1 MDGRHVVKADAD
13 AFSAAVVRLTA
24 HPDGTATDVR
34 FVDLEGTLVA
44 EDPAVAAAVDGW
56 IARQDEGFCQERLGA
71 EPGCLDAALSN
82 AGTTLIGSELE
93 IRRFETNLG
102 NWVADRMLEA
112 WADQG
117 VQVAFINAGALRINR
132 DLAAGSALT
141 RREVEELLPYPSAT
155 QRVRL
160 DRPTLE
166 AVLER
171 SVRDWTGK
179 GHWLQV
185 AGVAFRHEPST
196 QSVRDITL
204 LGPDG
209 PRPLGEDESVE
220 AVTVTYLTTAAT
232 GQDGYTMLGAET
244 IVGEPG
250 AEVKALVV
258 AGLEAAGATGIHPQ
272 VEGRVCNAVR
282 GGPCLVVTP

>member
-1 MDGRHVVKADAD
+1 M
-13 AFSAAVVRLTA
+13 
-24 HPDGTATDVR
+24 
-34 FVDLEGTLVA
+34 
-44 EDPAVAAAVDGW
+44 
-56 IARQDEGFCQERLGA
+56 
-71 EPGCLDAALSN
+71 DAALSS
-82 AGTTLIGSELE
+82 ADVLIGSELE
-93 IRRFETNLG
+93 IRVRDESRELG
-102 NWVADRMLEA
+102 PSRMLRP
-112 WADQG
+112 G
-117 VQVAFINAGALRINR
+117 PTRGSRLHINAGALRINR

-282 GGPCLVVTP
+282 GGPCLAVTPEAPAAVRSR